1 VYIEG
6 GGYHFT
12 EAQQQIRNYDQLA
25 GALYP
30 RTFSCVE
37 KIVMAE
43 GSNMRQLMWL
53 LLARLP
59 ALISVKF
66 TPKCKEARLSAT
78 IHDIVSRLPEEQPRR
93 RSMPN
98 LTAARGSERG
108 SLLSLPASAARGFL
122 LNLSVAPNRMVH
134 RSRDYRDAIADAGG
148 SDAGGNDGARFYWG
162 VVRTATRTGAFHAAN
177 ATAEILNGETDIDV
191 SNFLSA
197 VLRLQAITRGR
208 VERRQVGQI
217 RHEIRRCSTSAAEG
231 HPATAA
237 SVRDTKEHFEIT
249 INDDDD
255 GTNTLSSVA
264 P

>member
-1 VYIEG
+1 
-6 GGYHFT
+6 
-12 EAQQQIRNYDQLA
+12 
-25 GALYP
+25 
-30 RTFSCVE
+30 
-37 KIVMAE
+37 
-43 GSNMRQLMWL
+43 
-53 LLARLP
+53 
-59 ALISVKF
+59 
-66 TPKCKEARLSAT
+66 
-78 IHDIVSRLPEEQPRR
+78 
-93 RSMPN
+93 
-98 LTAARGSERG
+98 
-108 SLLSLPASAARGFL
+108 LLSLPASAARGFL